1 MIILVS
7 RKKGEKFLE
16 EIFALIQNFDVKK
29 EKDEQRISRNTYKR
43 IRQWYLSVWL
53 DESSRIL

>member
-43 IRQWYLSVWL
+43 I
-53 DESSRIL
+53 